1 MRWPFHFGK
10 RAVGDGA
17 AAAQPTGPPS
27 RREWA
32 SLPAIQ
38 RAIGEA
44 PLTAGTPEFVDSL
57 AGSRDP
63 DLSLEIL
70 GHHVSMDA
78 PHGLVSGIAR
88 PIETYAP
95 STEMVGRPRKHEAAT
110 PVARAI
116 EAAEPTESGG
126 PLEGVESPDEPLP
139 ASALRPL
146 TAVGAATLTSAAK
159 PLTRLADADRAT
171 VAALVAPVQRARE
184 ETPAS
189 AQAAADTP
197 AAPPASQVTT
207 QRLTLGQSRRLGLG
221 APMAPLSRAVV
232 QRSST
237 GSPALDS
244 AATHLPARIE
254 EGNADPESPGAV
266 IGSSPS
272 EASALPS
279 ARSVQRRSASGDIG
293 DTASERADNLESTP
307 VTDLRSS
314 VPEIEH
320 SSAAAFGLGVAA
332 SPAPAVQ
339 RVLARS
345 LPPLYA
351 PPPGL
356 RSPTVPLAPGRQPL
370 QAGRAGLEMALQAGP
385 VPVAQPMSDR
395 AAAAAIRPHAP
406 FVVSRREVSADSSP
420 IPSLPPLRL
429 PAPPMPVVQRMAAR
443 SDGATS
449 ANEGVQG
456 TVPAV
461 SDLAVSGHDFA
472 LQREI
477 TPGESPAPAPGTPE
491 AAPAP
496 AVSGPAAPTAGAM
509 PSPQSAQELDEL
521 ARKLYEP
528 LSAQLRRDLLVE
540 RERAGMVTD
549 LR

>member
-1 MRWPFHFGK
+1 MRWPFHFGR

-17 AAAQPTGPPS
+17 GAAQPAEPPR

-44 PLTAGTPEFVDSL
+44 PLMAGTPEFVDSL

-88 PIETYAP
+88 PIETYAQ
-95 STEMVGRPRKHEAAT
+95 STELFGRPRKRDAA
-110 PVARAI
+110 PSVARAI
-116 EAAEPTESGG
+116 EEPAPSEGG
-126 PLEGVESPDEPLP
+126 EPLESVESPDEPLP
-139 ASALRPL
+139 ALPLRPL
-146 TAVGAATLTSAAK
+146 TAVDAATLTSAGR

-171 VAALVAPVQRARE
+171 VAALVAPVQRTRE

-189 AQAAADTP
+189 AQAAPETP
-197 AAPPASQVTT
+197 TALPASQVTT

-221 APMAPLSRAVV
+221 APMAPSSRAVV
-232 QRSST
+232 ERTSR
-237 GSPALDS
+237 GSPGLDPI
-244 AATHLPARIE
+244 AAHFPARIE
-254 EGNADPESPGAV
+254 ERNADPEAHGAV
-266 IGSSPS
+266 ISAGPPG
-272 EASALPS
+272 AAALPW
-279 ARSVQRRSASGDIG
+279 ARSVQRRAASGDIG
-293 DTASERADNLESTP
+293 DAASERLDNLESAQ
-307 VTDLRSS
+307 VTDLRVN
-314 VPEIEH
+314 VPEIDH
-320 SSAAAFGLGVAA
+320 SPAAALGVGIVA
-332 SPAPAVQ
+332 SPAPTVQ

-356 RSPTVPLAPGRQPL
+356 RSPTVPLAPSRQPL
-370 QAGRAGLEMALQAGP
+370 QAGRTGLEMARQAGP
-385 VPVAQPMSDR
+385 IPVAQPMPDR
-395 AAAAAIRPHAP
+395 AVVTAIRPPAP
-406 FVVSRREVSADSSP
+406 FGVSMREGLADSSP
-420 IPSLPPLRL
+420 YPSPPPLIL
-429 PAPPMPVVQRMAAR
+429 PAPPMPVVQRMSAR
-443 SDGATS
+443 YGGATPT
-449 ANEGVQG
+449 AEVLEA
-456 TVPAV
+456 TAPAV
-461 SDLAVSGHDFA
+461 PDLAVTGHNFV

-477 TPGESPAPAPGTPE
+477 TPGESPTPAAGTPE

-496 AVSGPAAPTAGAM
+496 VASVPAGPTAGAV